1 MRRLVPTVIAGDDI
15 NCYLDAPGADYAAWV
30 VAGRTLQFRS
40 GPLDPN
46 LACQDAQAFS
56 AQSPDDLRLSTCQTF
71 RLNEPGEYRLVMK
84 VAARGFGGF
93 DREQMRFAVQPKT
106 AEAAAALEPPIATRL
121 KATLILQARDTTQ
134 THKIPVSE
142 SLNEHGLL
150 PSSRAYSW
158 VVYRLGKGETFAGA
172 KFQAN
177 SASNASQTKVSYQPS
192 TRSVAISFTLRSGSF
207 VDPWRGWISGSIAV
221 QVQRRD
227 AAQTVD
233 LPDIDLRLPG
243 QSLVPLPVDVPP
255 DRLQDAGIRLTRM
268 ETGTTVDTR
277 LGQQAALDEADIEA
291 TLDGDK
297 MIFAATRRAR

>member
-1 MRRLVPTVIAGDDI
+1 
-15 NCYLDAPGADYAAWV
+15 
-30 VAGRTLQFRS
+30 
-40 GPLDPN
+40 
-46 LACQDAQAFS
+46 
-56 AQSPDDLRLSTCQTF
+56 
-71 RLNEPGEYRLVMK
+71 
-84 VAARGFGGF
+84 
-93 DREQMRFAVQPKT
+93 
-106 AEAAAALEPPIATRL
+106 
-121 KATLILQARDTTQ
+121 
-134 THKIPVSE
+134 
-142 SLNEHGLL
+142 
-150 PSSRAYSW
+150 

-291 TLDGDK
+291 TLEGDK